1 MRGGLNANANSNSTR
16 TRLLNRIES
25 AHSCPLACVRLCRLA
40 SKASKTNPNQMGSW
54 NRFVFNRLKL
64 INAPQFF
71 VFSSSSSTIPQFF
84 SLVFAVSFVTIHF
97 VVVCYTLLF
106 RFVNLFYIFKYFHCV
121 CNVSISMRAF
131 CYSLFLFF
139 LRFSL
144 FFSFCGGHI
153 KIVNFRNK
161 LSTELC

>member
-1 MRGGLNANANSNSTR
+1 MRGGFNANSNSNSNS

-25 AHSCPLACVRLCRLA
+25 ARLCPLV
-40 SKASKTNPNQMGSW
+40 SSGKASKTNPNQMGSR
-54 NRFVFNRLKL
+54 NRFVFNLLKL

-71 VFSSSSSTIPQFF
+71 VFSSSSSTISQFF
-84 SLVFAVSFVTIHF
+84 SLVFAVTIRFV
-97 VVVCYTLLF
+97 VAVVCYTLLF

-121 CNVSISMRAF
+121 CNVLISMRAF

-144 FFSFCGGHI
+144 FFSFCCWAH
-153 KIVNFRNK
+153 
-161 LSTELC
+161 